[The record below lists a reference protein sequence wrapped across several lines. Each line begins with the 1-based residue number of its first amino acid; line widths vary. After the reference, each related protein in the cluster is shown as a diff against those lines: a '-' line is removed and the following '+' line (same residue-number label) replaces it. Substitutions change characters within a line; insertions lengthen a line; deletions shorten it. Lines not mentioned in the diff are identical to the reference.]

1 MNGTM
6 AVKAAQI
13 SGHARRGRTETKVV
27 GQTALD
33 HLFCS
38 DRGSIRGKFGL
49 GVWDQGMRREER
61 DRGREG
67 KNLDLAGRVHDLNQQ
82 EESEFARGGDLK
94 LDRRTYELH
103 FYLSLLGIEKVGGS
117 ISILYS

>member
-1 MNGTM
+1 MAALTNQDNEWHNGI

-61 DRGREG
+61 DRGRREG

-82 EESEFARGGDLK
+82 EESEFARGGGSEDK
-94 LDRRTYELH
+94 RTSFLP
-103 FYLSLLGIEKVGGS
+103 FSFWN
-117 ISILYS
+117 

>member
-33 HLFCS
+33 HLFCN
-38 DRGSIRGKFGL
+38 DRGSIRRKFGL

-82 EESEFARGGDLK
+82 EESEFARGGGSEIGQEDI
-94 LDRRTYELH
+94 RTSFLP
-103 FYLSLLGIEKVGGS
+103 FSLWN
-117 ISILYS
+117 